1 MIDEATLVAMQQ
13 QIAQQTAFSQIPDVV
28 KRVRYFLYPNETGTN
43 ITFSL
48 SSLYCTSI
56 NPF

>member
-28 KRVRYFLYPNETGTN
+28 KRVRYFL
-43 ITFSL
+43 
-48 SSLYCTSI
+48 SI
-56 NPF
+56 